1 MTKYVPAQRIAGL
14 TLHKAN
20 YRQSG
25 NPAIRQSG
33 NPAIRQSGNPAIR
46 LCGFTVFPLFSI
58 PAMCDHRTMT
68 FHGFVAV
75 QARGVV
81 ALPADVRRRLHL
93 DESGAQVEI
102 TEREDGVL
110 ELRPAL
116 PIPADQRWFW
126 QDRWQQREKEVDEHV
141 AAGRVTV
148 HDDGDAF
155 LGHLDQLD
163 AQAQAG
169 ESAPDAES
177 QS

>member
-1 MTKYVPAQRIAGL
+1 
-14 TLHKAN
+14 
-20 YRQSG
+20 
-25 NPAIRQSG
+25 
-33 NPAIRQSGNPAIR
+33 
-46 LCGFTVFPLFSI
+46 
-58 PAMCDHRTMT
+58 MT

-116 PIPADQRWFW
+116 PVPADQRWFW
-126 QDRWQQREKEVDEHV
+126 EDRWQRREKEVDEHV
-141 AAGRVTV
+141 AVGRVTV

-155 LGHLDQLD
+155 LGHLDHLD
-163 AQAQAG
+163 AEAHSGGSAAAPET
-169 ESAPDAES
+169 ES
-177 QS
+177 

>member
-1 MTKYVPAQRIAGL
+1 
-14 TLHKAN
+14 
-20 YRQSG
+20 
-25 NPAIRQSG
+25 
-33 NPAIRQSGNPAIR
+33 
-46 LCGFTVFPLFSI
+46 
-58 PAMCDHRTMT
+58 MT
-68 FHGFVAV
+68 FHGFIAV

-116 PIPADQRWFW
+116 PVPADQRWFW

-148 HDDGDAF
+148 HDDGESLLA
-155 LGHLDQLD
+155 HLEQLD
-163 AQAQAG
+163 TEARANDA
-169 ESAPDAES
+169 SADDAPAS
-177 QS
+177 